1 MLTHKKICKIFY
13 GIKDYLVKPTLD
25 LIQRQNTSIINMTNF
40 AKNEITWRQLTGNKF
55 NRSLHPAM
63 LSEGG
68 STELMLIQP
77 RNLPK
82 GEYKVLYDKSYVIG
96 FIASKFVKP
105 LQLEGYKGLC
115 EIVAKSWEEVTG
127 RSITSKIDPDE
138 LKALGDGS
146 IQAIFEEFRAQK
158 NNA

>member
-1 MLTHKKICKIFY
+1 
-13 GIKDYLVKPTLD
+13 LVKPTLD
-25 LIQRQNTSIINMTNF
+25 LIQRQNTSNIINMTNF

-63 LSEGG
+63 LSENG
-68 STELMLIQP
+68 SIELMLIQP

-82 GEYKVLYDKSYVIG
+82 GEYRVLYNKSYVIG

-105 LQLEGYKGLC
+105 LQLEGYDGLC

-127 RSITSKIDPDE
+127 RNITSNIDPDE
-138 LKALGDGS
+138 LKAVGDGS
-146 IQAIFEEFRAQK
+146 IQAAFEAIKAHK
-158 NNA
+158 NNAQV